1 MVNHNHDEGRVLAG
15 WFAVIGAL
23 MGSIC
28 LLAYLA
34 VTGFDLALMFDP
46 AFALTLSAGDAA
58 LFRLSMIADS
68 FGFYLPVLALGA
80 YLWRHLRSEGGLAI
94 DIGILFLVISTLL
107 GVAGAI
113 LPVAVLAPL
122 AELYATGD
130 EAAMYAAGA
139 AWVTAIQGSQ
149 HGLWIMEGPTLGF
162 WALVNGMVLRHRG
175 ERLGFPLMLLGLG
188 YMLYAIL
195 MFIGADRIAQLGLL
209 VVLPMQVVLIALFG
223 IGLLR
228 KTIMRCASGGQAG

>member
-1 MVNHNHDEGRVLAG
+1 MDLLEHNHDEGRVLAG
-15 WFAVIGAL
+15 CFAIIGAV
-23 MGSIC
+23 MGSVC

-34 VTGFDLALMFDP
+34 VTGFDLRLMFDP
-46 AFALTLSAGDAA
+46 AFALTLSSGDAA
-58 LFRLSMIADS
+58 LFRLSMVADC
-68 FGFYLPVLALGA
+68 FGFYLPLLAPGV
-80 YLWRHLRSEGGLAI
+80 YLWRCLRPEGGIAL

-107 GVAGAI
+107 GIAGAV

-130 EAAMYAAGA
+130 ASAKHAAGA

-149 HGLWIMEGPTLGF
+149 HGLWVMEGPTLGF
-162 WALVNGMVLRHRG
+162 WAIVTGMALRNQG
-175 ERLGFPLMLLGLG
+175 EKLGALLLLLGIA
-188 YMLYAIL
+188 YVLYAVL

-209 VVLPMQVVLIALFG
+209 VVLPMQVLLIALFG

-228 KTIMRCASGGQAG
+228 NTIVTKHMA